1 MLRLQWFKRRVT
13 AKFHVILAPCLPP
26 PVYVL
31 GAARQIA
38 GFAAGCNAHYYW
50 AGKEPNTLHTYMAQ
64 CCLGW
69 QLCSVA
75 CLKLCLQ
82 HIGLLETAP
91 VTVCCV
97 CVSWLQIGLVGP
109 DGQDMP
115 LHLKHSGSSKHKSN
129 QKKGSSSSS
138 SSSSSSGGNKA
149 ITSPEGVV
157 RNTGLQG
164 SVSTSL
170 VLLVDSWS
178 QSFTFTRLPDK
189 PCVSLLRDFS
199 APVRLEVEGETDK
212 TLGFLAMH
220 DSNPF
225 ARWVLC
231 ALHSLHMHTGSHC

>member
-1 MLRLQWFKRRVT
+1 MCW
-13 AKFHVILAPCLPP
+13 
-26 PVYVL
+26 
-31 GAARQIA
+31 
-38 GFAAGCNAHYYW
+38 
-50 AGKEPNTLHTYMAQ
+50 
-64 CCLGW
+64 
-69 QLCSVA
+69 
-75 CLKLCLQ
+75 LK
-82 HIGLLETAP
+82 
-91 VTVCCV
+91 
-97 CVSWLQIGLVGP
+97 IGLVGP

-115 LHLKHSGSSKHKSN
+115 LHLKQSGSSKHKSN

-138 SSSSSSGGNKA
+138 GGSNKA
-149 ITSPEGVV
+149 MTSPEGVV

-199 APVRLEVEGETDK
+199 APVRLDVEGETDK

-220 DSNPF
+220 DTNPF

-231 ALHSLHMHTGSHC
+231 ALHSLHMHIRRGLTVADAKFYDSGLEGYKPCHPAFALDVLFLQIYTTMDICTGLASSAPEGRLLNAIGAIPDTAVAIARL